1 MSSYCKH
8 LKNISLD
15 ILEWIKKQE
24 NVKEES
30 ITDWLLYQMGERIT
44 NITSVTFSRHEEA
57 KVTGADWEWWIIYP
71 HRSYKFRVQAKKI
84 TATKSVYQALNYKEG
99 KQIEKLIKDAKE
111 TNSIPLYALYTN
123 SISKSR
129 CPKRFKNEGVYLV
142 GAFEIKESIIDP
154 KKTKVTSNELLEE
167 SIPLSCIL
175 CCELILHED
184 IKSFLKNYFF
194 AYTNEEFEYKN
205 GSHIGEYKELPGY
218 IESIM
223 QNNKISSEEIQQQ
236 YSNEI
241 NGINSITII
250 DFSHEQY

>member
-1 MSSYCKH
+1 MNSNGEN
-8 LKNISLD
+8 LKKISQE
-15 ILEWIKKQE
+15 IQKWIRKQK

-30 ITDWLLYQMGERIT
+30 ITDWLLYQMGEKTT

-57 KVTGADWEWWIIYP
+57 KVTGSDWEWWIIYP
-71 HRSYKFRVQAKKI
+71 HSFYKFRVQAKKI
-84 TATKSVYQALNYKEG
+84 TATKPVYQALYYKKG
-99 KQIEKLIKDAKE
+99 LQIELLIKDAQKS
-111 TNSIPLYALYTN
+111 NFIPLYALYTDY
-123 SISKSR
+123 ISGSR
-129 CPKRFKNEGVYLV
+129 CPYNIKNEGVYLA
-142 GAFEIKESIIDP
+142 GAIELKKDIIDP
-154 KKTKVTSNELLEE
+154 EKKRVTSEELFGK

-175 CCELILHED
+175 CCKLILHED
-184 IKSFLKNYFF
+184 IKSFLKKYFF

-205 GSHIGEYKELPGY
+205 GSYIGEYKELPKY

-223 QNNKISSEEIQQQ
+223 QNNNISSEQIQQQ